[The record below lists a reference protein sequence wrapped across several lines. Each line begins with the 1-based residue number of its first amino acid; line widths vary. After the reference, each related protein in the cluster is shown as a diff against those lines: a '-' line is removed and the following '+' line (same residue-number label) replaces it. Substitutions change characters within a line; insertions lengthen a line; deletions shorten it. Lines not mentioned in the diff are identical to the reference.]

1 MIYSRALLLVRVLQ
15 WRVLVLINKSTF
27 GKDDGELKTSLANAS
42 KFAASLQ
49 QVHVMTLGG
58 VIVGAVYY
66 LAKDLGIRNTRLE
79 EGLKRL
85 DEKQE
90 SETVRGAND
99 KQMQLEYKCKITR
112 LKAES
117 AMLRVFTGN
126 EHHVAIEQALEK
138 AILGEGGGEGGEG
151 GGAKAMEKAMS
162 FPYRAL
168 QYPNP
173 TTTP

>member
-1 MIYSRALLLVRVLQ
+1 M
-15 WRVLVLINKSTF
+15 
-27 GKDDGELKTSLANAS
+27 
-42 KFAASLQ
+42 
-49 QVHVMTLGG
+49 
-58 VIVGAVYY
+58 
-66 LAKDLGIRNTRLE
+66 RNR
-79 EGLKRL
+79 R
-85 DEKQE
+85 
-90 SETVRGAND
+90 VRGAND

-138 AILGEGGGEGGEG
+138 AKGEAEEEK
-151 GGAKAMEKAMS
+151 AEEKAMEKAMS

>member
-1 MIYSRALLLVRVLQ
+1 M
-15 WRVLVLINKSTF
+15 
-27 GKDDGELKTSLANAS
+27 
-42 KFAASLQ
+42 
-49 QVHVMTLGG
+49 
-58 VIVGAVYY
+58 GAVYY